1 MISTKKIYHS
11 ASSDDFQ
18 DWQAELSGAVSDL
31 DTLFD
36 LLDLPKQAQI
46 HTPKQFGLRVP
57 HAFIKKMK
65 KGDINDPLLRQ
76 VLPDT
81 KETWTIGG
89 YSTDPLDENN
99 HNPIKGLLHKYQ
111 SRVLLT
117 VTGACAVHCRYC
129 FRQHFDYHANQ
140 PSTHEMDAVMDYIT
154 KHTEVDEV
162 ILSGGDP
169 LSLSNKRLKLW
180 LDKIGDIAH
189 IRTVRLHTRLPVVL
203 PNRVDDELITLIRH
217 YQKNIVIVL
226 HINHPNEID
235 EQLIAKSK
243 QLKDAGVT
251 LLNQSV
257 LLADINDDIHTLSKL
272 SQDLFGAGILPYYLH
287 ILDRVQ
293 GAAHFDIAIS
303 DAIQLYW
310 QLLEV
315 LPGYLVPKL
324 VQELPN
330 RPFKTPI
337 DIYQHSNEKN

>member
-1 MISTKKIYHS
+1 MISTKKIYHA
-11 ASSDDFQ
+11 ASSDDLQ

-31 DTLFD
+31 DTLFA

-89 YSTDPLDENN
+89 YSIDPLDENN

-140 PSTHEMDAVMDYIT
+140 PSTHEMDTVMDYIT

-162 ILSGGDP
+162 ILSGGDS

-235 EQLIAKSK
+235 NQLIAKTK

-251 LLNQSV
+251 LFNQSV

-272 SQDLFGAGILPYYLH
+272 SQDLFDAGILPYYLH
-287 ILDRVQ
+287 ILDKVQ

>member
-31 DTLFD
+31 DTLFT
-36 LLDLPKQAQI
+36 LLDLPKQAQV

-154 KHTEVDEV
+154 KHAEVDEV

-180 LDKIGDIAH
+180 LDKIGDITH

-203 PNRVDDELITLIRH
+203 PNRVDDELITLIRD

-235 EQLIAKSK
+235 DQLIAKTK
-243 QLKDAGVT
+243 QLKDAGAT

-272 SQDLFGAGILPYYLH
+272 SQDLFSAGILPYYLH
-287 ILDRVQ
+287 ILDKVQ